1 MGQTAVAAAKSQLP
15 AALKSLADRIETERH
30 MTPRRARQ
38 LLLEA
43 ELRPEDLAPW
53 VDFDHPPADSYG
65 RRLIY
70 DGGFFEMMAMAWLPG
85 DFSAIHDH
93 GHTQWGAVQIFGPA
107 EHAVFLVQDGE
118 IKTLSRSSVKPGQ
131 VLAVGHE
138 IVHQMGNNTGLNF
151 VTFHLYGAYDRSS
164 GITADARVFDLHEN
178 RVQRTNGGVFFA
190 LPEDQI
196 TRREPGPIPDYLTWL
211 RHTVEL
217 LNRLKKMKTHAPPTQ
232 RLALRESRL
241 IDDLFDENRW
251 PWFEEDLLKYVNDDS
266 GHMEELGY
274 WKLLREE
281 LTAAAKLEKDI
292 LFAEHDA
299 DPFFTYAELYDDVVG
314 LPCLREF
321 MASYLR
327 FAAEKYR
334 WPMSR
339 LKLLS
344 IGCGTGLAEDFLIER
359 LGVRRDRLLG
369 IDVSEAMVK
378 VAKRRI
384 PAQVDNILSRKS
396 SEPEWDITYC
406 GLNVFQYMKAEDM
419 EQAVE
424 ATARVTKPG
433 GYFIGDFITPDHIRW
448 YPHVLRSQSGKVI
461 SLRNPAL
468 VEQGNRT
475 YQQSEIINVSRRT
488 GRLVITHEGKHLRFM
503 PPLWRLRRAFRSA
516 FKGPVDVY
524 DAVTLDPIGDQAD
537 TCPSTRYL
545 IVARKQ
551 QP

>member
-1 MGQTAVAAAKSQLP
+1 MGQIAAAAAKNQLP
-15 AALKSLADRIETERH
+15 AALQNLAGQIEAEHR

-43 ELRPEDLAPW
+43 GLRPEDLAPW
-53 VDFDHPPADSYG
+53 VDFGHPPADSYG

-118 IKTLSRSSVKPGQ
+118 IKTLSRAHVKPGQ

-138 IVHQMGNNTGLNF
+138 IVHQMGNNGGAKF
-151 VTFHLYGAYDRSS
+151 VTFHLYGAYDRQG
-164 GITADARVFDLHEN
+164 GITADARIFDLHEN
-178 RVQRTNGGVFFA
+178 RVQRTGGGVFFA
-190 LPEDQI
+190 LPEEQI
-196 TRREPGPIPDYLTWL
+196 SRREPGPLPDYLTWL

-217 LNRLKKMKTHAPPTQ
+217 LKRLQKMQTHAPLAPH
-232 RLALRESRL
+232 LALREKRL
-241 IDDLFDENRW
+241 IDTLFDENHW
-251 PWFEEDLLKYVNDDS
+251 QWFEEDLLKYVDADS

-274 WKLLREE
+274 WKLLRGE
-281 LTAAAKLEKDI
+281 LTAAARLEKEL

-321 MASYLR
+321 MAAYLR

-344 IGCGTGLAEDFLIER
+344 IGCGTGLAEEFLIEQ
-359 LGVRRDRLLG
+359 LGVRRDNLLG
-369 IDVSEAMVK
+369 IDVSEAMIK

-384 PAQVDNILSRKS
+384 PARVDNVLSRKS
-396 SEPEWDITYC
+396 AAPEWDITYC
-406 GLNVFQYMKAEDM
+406 GLNVFQYMQAADM
-419 EQAVE
+419 EQAIG
-424 ATARVTKPG
+424 AAARITKPG
-433 GYFIGDFITPDHIRW
+433 GCFIGDFITPDHIRW

-461 SLRNPAL
+461 SLRHPAL

-488 GRLVITHEGKHLRFM
+488 GKLVITHEGKHLRFM
-503 PPLWRLRRAFRSA
+503 PPLWRLRQAFRAA
-516 FKGPVDVY
+516 FRGPVDVY
-524 DAVTLDPIGDQAD
+524 DAVTLDPIGDHAD

-545 IVARKQ
+545 IVAHKQ
-551 QP
+551 PP